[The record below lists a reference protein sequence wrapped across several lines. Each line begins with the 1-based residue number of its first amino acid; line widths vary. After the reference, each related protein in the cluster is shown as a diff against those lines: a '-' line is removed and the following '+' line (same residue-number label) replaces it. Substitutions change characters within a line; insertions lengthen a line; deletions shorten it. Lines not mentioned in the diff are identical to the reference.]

1 MIILKSYK
9 GLELF
14 KTDNPIDGDY
24 YGVSYKKERKAKSGL
39 SLEEA
44 IDLFYKC
51 IK

>member
-1 MIILKSYK
+1 M
-9 GLELF
+9 
-14 KTDNPIDGDY
+14 KTLIVPVRYSEIYNLSEFP
-24 YGVSYKKERKAKSGL
+24 SFSSSGL